1 MSLVVGY
8 IGVGDM
14 GGPMARNLLSAGF
27 EVVAHDKQADRL
39 QSVVDAGGRA
49 ASDARE
55 VADRAAVV
63 LVCLDK
69 VEAMHEV
76 AQACAAGSAIEVYV
90 DMSTSGPTAAR
101 EIRSYF
107 EGTAIQMLDAP
118 VSGHIHRAVDGTLTV
133 MASGNQAA
141 FELARPAF
149 EAVGEHVFFLGDI
162 PGGGQMMKVANNY
175 ANNVQAVGTG
185 EAIAMGMK
193 FGLDPALMFDVMN
206 VSTGRNNQT
215 EGQMKQAVTG
225 NDYSLG
231 AVITIS
237 AKDMAVAMR
246 EAARLA
252 VPATTGEAAQAAFTG
267 AIESGG
273 KAQRSSAI
281 FRYIAARAGL
291 DLD

>member
-1 MSLVVGY
+1 
-8 IGVGDM
+8 
-14 GGPMARNLLSAGF
+14 MAKNLLRAGF
-27 EVVAHDKQADRL
+27 EVVAYDRQADRL
-39 QSVVDAGGRA
+39 QAVVDAGGQA
-49 ASDARE
+49 ASDARD
-55 VADRAAVV
+55 VANRAKVV
-63 LVCLDK
+63 LACLDK

-76 AQACAAGSAIEVYV
+76 ARACAPGSAIEVYA
-90 DMSTSGPTAAR
+90 DMSTSGPTVAR
-101 EIRSYF
+101 EIRAYF
-107 EGTAIQMLDAP
+107 AGTPVQMLDAP

-133 MASGNQAA
+133 MASGNEAA
-141 FELARPAF
+141 FEMARPAF
-149 EAVGEHVFFLGDI
+149 EAVGQHVFYLGDI

-193 FGLDPALMFDVMN
+193 FGLDPTLMFDVMN

-237 AKDMAVAMR
+237 EKDMAVAMR
-246 EAARLA
+246 EAARLK
-252 VPATTGEAAQAAFTG
+252 VPATTGAAAQAAFAG
-267 AIESGG
+267 AIEKGG
-273 KAQRSSAI
+273 KSQRSSAV

-291 DLD
+291 ELD